1 MKKSLFTLFLFS
13 LFFKVNGQLTAVA
26 IGCSGINVS
35 GVPPTSSSLIGIQSI
50 PPIGFNCRV
59 TASPPLSIIS
69 EIKLEILNTSSGVFQ
84 TVNTVSRTG
93 STNSIT
99 SFTNLTPGVYR
110 VSARAGETFS
120 NFNCSSV
127 TVVDVLGRVI
137 GTLGRLSSFSTPQI
151 VRVGQA
157 QLSDITFNFKDDN
170 GAIFLNNAFAI
181 SERVQLNIT
190 NNVPYTDNLV
200 FINEFWPDGS
210 LARFRG
216 KGCGGFA
223 CFEPGLL
230 GSVLDLTEIWKNGD
244 VSSSAWKFEPGRRY
258 EVWVVI
264 SNNSCISWTGSMK
277 EFAVCP
283 AISGLNCKENLSDN
297 QRKVVIAPN
306 PTNGKFILNNLN
318 LSDYN
323 QESLNLSIFDM
334 SGKEIKKITNVAG
347 NEFNVEDLNVGMY
360 IVNLNSNGKRVF
372 SSKLV
377 LNR

>member
-1 MKKSLFTLFLFS
+1 MKKVLFPLFFLSLFL
-13 LFFKVNGQLTAVA
+13 KVNGQLTAVA
-26 IGCSGINVS
+26 VGCGGIDVS
-35 GVPPTSSSLIGIQSI
+35 GVPPTSSFLVGIQSTPI
-50 PPIGFNCRV
+50 IGFSCSV
-59 TASPPLSIIS
+59 TAVPPLPIIS
-69 EIKLEILNTSSGVFQ
+69 EIKLEILNSSGVFQ
-84 TVNTVSRTG
+84 NVTTVSRTG
-93 STNSIT
+93 ATNSIT

-127 TVVDVLGRVI
+127 TVVDILGRVI

-181 SERVQLNIT
+181 GEKVQFNIT

-216 KGCGGFA
+216 KGCNGFA

-230 GSVLDLTEIWKNGD
+230 GSVLDLTRIWNNGD
-244 VSSSAWKFEPGRRY
+244 LSGSGWKFEPGRRY

-264 SNNSCISWTGSMK
+264 SNNNCISWTGSMK
-277 EFAVCP
+277 EFAICP

-297 QRKVVIAPN
+297 ERKIVLAPN